1 MCGAWINIEGPV
13 CGVLVFGF
21 RHSIREGGVRSCVEG
36 NGSISSG
43 ALLLFQSLYD
53 TTKAGMMTFAASEPS
68 ALLFAACGVV
78 AGVTAQTV
86 VYPLDVLRRRM
97 QTVTHTDGASL
108 SVRGALVD
116 LIQTAGPRGLFA
128 GIVPAWLRVAP
139 AAAVSLLVR
148 DAVLGRLS
156 K

>member
-1 MCGAWINIEGPV
+1 
-13 CGVLVFGF
+13 
-21 RHSIREGGVRSCVEG
+21 
-36 NGSISSG
+36 
-43 ALLLFQSLYD
+43 
-53 TTKAGMMTFAASEPS
+53 MTFAASEPS

-108 SVRGALVD
+108 SLRGALVD